1 MMTEKEELENEIEK
15 LKKNLSDYLKISPLL
30 DVSEKEK
37 ERVTNRFLDDI
48 LNRKNRL
55 KKYK

>member
-1 MMTEKEELENEIEK
+1 MMTEKEELENEIER
-15 LKKNLSDYLKISPLL
+15 LKKNLSDYLKISSLL

-48 LNRKNRL
+48 LNRKNKLR
-55 KKYK
+55 KYK